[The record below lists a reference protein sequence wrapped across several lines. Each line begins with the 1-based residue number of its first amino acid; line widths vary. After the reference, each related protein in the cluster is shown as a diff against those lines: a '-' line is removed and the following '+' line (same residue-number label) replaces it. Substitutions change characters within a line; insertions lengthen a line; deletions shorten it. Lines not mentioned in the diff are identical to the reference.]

1 MQAGHRL
8 GGRYR
13 LTELIGVGGMSE
25 VWRAH
30 DEVLN
35 RTVAAKVLAGPEA
48 LDAEGRGQMLAEA
61 QAAALLSHPN
71 ITSVHDYGESI
82 LENGLVVPFVVM
94 ELLEGSTLSEEVTFA
109 PLPARTSIRVCAEV
123 ASALAA
129 AHERGLVHRD
139 IKPSNVVL
147 TAGGAKV
154 LDFGIAA
161 FAGSPEIDPGGRL
174 LGTPNYLAP
183 ERLTD
188 SDVAP
193 ASDVYA
199 LGVLMYWLLAGRL
212 PWAAGSPSETIRA
225 HQNEDPRPLGRLA
238 GVPAKVIEVCHQCLD
253 RNAAARPAAATVAR
267 ALLAALD
274 GEPADPAAVPRH
286 RIRQRALILTGAVV
300 VAALTVGAVAHF
312 SGRSGN
318 GGPGTAAAAGP
329 LPSRGATA
337 TAPSTATSAA
347 ATQPGSTAGGRTP
360 PPATEGAAAPATG
373 GAAAPAPVGETTTT
387 QPAEPS
393 TTTTTSAPSGQAI
406 TSAGG
411 SVVVRCT
418 GTQAEILSVD
428 PAPGYTVTSQTQG
441 LSNVINV
448 VFTQSI
454 STYTI
459 KAHCN
464 SGVVT
469 ATIITKTLGAP
480 A

>member
-35 RTVAAKVLAGPEA
+35 RTVAAKVLAGPDA
-48 LDAEGRGQMLAEA
+48 LDEEGRGQMLAEA

-82 LENGLVVPFVVM
+82 LETGAVVPFVVM
-94 ELLEGSTLSEEVTFA
+94 ELLEGSTLSEEMAFA
-109 PLPARTSIRVCAEV
+109 PLPARTAIRVCAEV

-212 PWAAGSPSETIRA
+212 PWATGSPSETIRA
-225 HQNEDPRPLGRLA
+225 HQHEDPRPLGRLA

-253 RNAAARPAAATVAR
+253 RNAATRPAAATVAR

-274 GEPADPAAVPRH
+274 GEPADSAAVPRH

-300 VAALTVGAVAHF
+300 VAALTVGSVAHF

-329 LPSRGATA
+329 LPSRAAAVT
-337 TAPSTATSAA
+337 TAPATATSAA
-347 ATQPGSTAGGRTP
+347 ASQPGSTAGGGTP
-360 PPATEGAAAPATG
+360 PPVTG
-373 GAAAPAPVGETTTT
+373 GAAAPAVVGETTTT
-387 QPAEPS
+387 QAAAPT

-406 TSAGG
+406 TSGGG
-411 SVVVRCT
+411 SVNVQCT
-418 GTQAEILSVD
+418 GTEANVLSVD
-428 PAPGYTVTSQTQG
+428 PAAGYTVSSQTQG
-441 LSNVINV
+441 PSQMINV
-448 VFTQSI
+448 VFTR
-454 STYTI
+454 STTNYTI
-459 KAHCN
+459 KAHCK
-464 SGVVT
+464 SGVVM
-469 ATIITKTLGAP
+469 ATITKTQGAP